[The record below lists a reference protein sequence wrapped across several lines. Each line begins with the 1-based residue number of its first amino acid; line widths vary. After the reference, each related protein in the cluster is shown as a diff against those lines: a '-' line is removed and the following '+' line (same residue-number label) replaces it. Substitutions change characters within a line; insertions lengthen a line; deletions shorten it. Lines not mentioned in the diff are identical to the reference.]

1 MGNFAIK
8 TLKTFVSLSVI
19 VLEVYECLYTLGSGK
34 DGLAGVSTFSE
45 FEFKSDLTSL
55 MIQTARFFVDSQLQ
69 NHISYD
75 ANSLLICTFYS
86 SMSFG
91 RNIKQLDPLTKRGP
105 RMSIIIRNFVDKKS
119 GSSICKHSLG
129 IHFWT
134 CIITFSFDTFV
145 LRYYRSI
152 YSYIFL
158 YIYICYGQIFK

>member
-91 RNIKQLDPLTKRGP
+91 RNIKQVDPLTKRGP
-105 RMSIIIRNFVDKKS
+105 RMSII
-119 GSSICKHSLG
+119 L
-129 IHFWT
+129 
-134 CIITFSFDTFV
+134 
-145 LRYYRSI
+145 
-152 YSYIFL
+152 
-158 YIYICYGQIFK
+158 

>member
-1 MGNFAIK
+1 MVSYKLRFQFIGQESCPRRTHAVLRSRKLHGSDMGNFAIK
-8 TLKTFVSLSVI
+8 TLKTFVSLSVM
-19 VLEVYECLYTLGSGK
+19 CLKYTSAYTLGSGK

-91 RNIKQLDPLTKRGP
+91 RNIKQVDPLTKRGP
-105 RMSIIIRNFVDKKS
+105 RMSII
-119 GSSICKHSLG
+119 L
-129 IHFWT
+129 
-134 CIITFSFDTFV
+134 
-145 LRYYRSI
+145 
-152 YSYIFL
+152 
-158 YIYICYGQIFK
+158 